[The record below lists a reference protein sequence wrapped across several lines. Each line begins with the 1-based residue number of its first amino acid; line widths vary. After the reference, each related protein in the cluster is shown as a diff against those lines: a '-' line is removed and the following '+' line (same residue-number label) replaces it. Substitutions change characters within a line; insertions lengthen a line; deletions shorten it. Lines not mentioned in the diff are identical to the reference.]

1 MQIFFDVIVLLR
13 TNKTLDACGHP
24 IDRVSLDDFISVEID
39 ETKFEATYESFDKWQ
54 KEIDFSVN
62 KFLSS
67 IFENK
72 FIIGKTRADAN
83 GSSEK
88 HIIRVDDIRN
98 VAAMAVDETIE
109 DSFEEIFNFR
119 P

>member
-24 IDRVSLDDFISVEID
+24 IDRVSLNDFISIEID
-39 ETKFEATYESFDKWQ
+39 ETRFEATYESFDKWR
-54 KEIDFSVN
+54 KEIDFGVN

-72 FIIGKTRADAN
+72 LIIGKSYADTN

-98 VAAMAVDETIE
+98 VVAMAIDETIE
-109 DSFEEIFNFR
+109 DSFEEIFDFR